1 VSAALLPFVRGGLEA
16 VRPISAA
23 VGEPQRFRALMG
35 RLGYD
40 LAIDSDTLER
50 LAWAEPLL
58 DLVEQAEEL
67 ARDLR
72 GPSDDGAEQV
82 LGLIGLVQSIIELIE
97 GLDDASSIVEGGS
110 APAELGDPDFWAD
123 VAGALPDLA
132 LTTWLA
138 RSQPALHS
146 LLRLTGAVE
155 DRPVGGNG
163 SRRAHTR
170 EAFDWSRLGSAV
182 VDPGGAVAE
191 RVGWGTGGFDHE
203 LLLGDLA
210 RGLRR
215 MGIKARRP
223 PMDERFVGGSNG
235 ALITDGHAERWSV
248 RGLTVP
254 FLSGLGGWG
263 EGYIDLGL
271 LVYPAPRQ
279 PGGAIDGLYLTVLA
293 DTGYEAVAGLGG
305 DWQLTIGGDLSATG
319 AVGVRVH
326 PDEAEFVGSQPDAL
340 VELAIE
346 GEPATPWRLLGTT
359 PGPRI
364 EADSARFAVALQ
376 PVPEPELRL
385 SAALEGL
392 RVVIEPGEADA
403 LMRTLM
409 GENSATVEIDGSV
422 AWSSRSGVTL
432 GGQVG
437 LAVRIPIE
445 KDLGI
450 IHLDRID
457 LAVAPSGDGAALE
470 AGVTGSALIGP
481 VTLHATN
488 VGLRLLLEP
497 QEDRTSGVFGDLG
510 VGFGLKPPDGVGF
523 ELDLDAGGGSGFLM
537 LDEEIGRYAGGLN
550 LDFVAIGLSGVGIVD
565 TQLPGDPDG
574 WALFLSLSLTFPSV
588 PLGFGF
594 FLSGVG
600 GLVCLNRTM
609 DVEALA
615 GGLSSGAV
623 DAILF
628 PEEPEKDA
636 ALIVSQLDSW
646 FPLAEGSLVF
656 GVAGRITWG
665 TPKTLVT
672 ADVGVVLSFPELDF
686 AVMGSVSIEL
696 PEETDALLELNMD
709 VIGTIDLSEGTV
721 MVVAALHDSSLLK
734 TLQLSGGMAMYAS
747 FGAHPYFL
755 LSVGGYHPDFQPPA
769 ELPAA
774 VTELDR
780 MRVELELSENAWFAL
795 EAYFAI
801 TSNTLQFGSEATLEL
816 SDKFLGVTYTA
827 RGSVGFDVLLVFS
840 PFSFSAGIH
849 AGVAITAGSGDKEL
863 LAVDLSARLEGPE
876 PWHATGRAS
885 FDFFGLNASIEIEIG
900 GTAGVEA
907 QPPVDLLT
915 EVETALR
922 DPAAWHG
929 TSPTGADTGAVLLT
943 AEEPPAAGQVW
954 VRPDAELEVVQTV
967 APLERQLD
975 RYGIYAIDGDSLLTI
990 TEAGL
995 GGEVA
1000 DHEPV
1005 LDWFAPAQYDDY
1017 KTNAERLAAPSY
1029 EEMTGGLRFGTEG
1042 VSLSPDSHNRS
1053 VTPDYEVKILDE
1065 DKTREQPLG
1074 QLAAPLDRVTA
1085 PLTLDTTRRGLP
1097 GRNATSTHFTI
1108 EQPSWTIAN
1117 ATTGTAITTTGTYR
1131 DTLNT
1136 LHTTTA
1142 TDPTTRATQRLAPTH
1157 TVLETT

>member
-1 VSAALLPFVRGGLEA
+1 MTTGSNTL
-16 VRPISAA
+16 AA
-23 VGEPQRFRALMG
+23 VAAELGELVAPLRRVVDDPSPPGELVSLLQRAGWAL
-35 RLGYD
+35 
-40 LAIDSDTLER
+40 
-50 LAWAEPLL
+50 
-58 DLVEQAEEL
+58 
-67 ARDLR
+67 
-72 GPSDDGAEQV
+72 PSVDGAELSALTAAWSEV
-82 LGLIGLVQSIIELIE
+82 LDVIDTLPDAVRTDNLLDVVEALVAIAAAVQQLE
-97 GLDDASSIVEGGS
+97 GLDESLAELLETTGADPGAVAPALAEDLVHSLTLRWLGRCHPVALQLLRALRIVGTADVAAIAADGGVEVRPAGRRARLEPAAVVDLLTDPVETLRAAYLPGSLGSTRDAQTLNLVLASRLQGLAARFGGDLQTLWPWQEPGELTATEQDEAGRTSSVSLALASPDSSPLVPYLTASALILSADDRGELGQPGPGVELSLDGLASVSGTRGEWTLELDVAQTAGTILVTPEDVTVEGGS
-110 APAELGDPDFWAD
+110 GVTA
-123 VAGALPDLA
+123 DLA
-132 LTTWLA
+132 LSRTGGA
-138 RSQPALHS
+138 PAILGADGGT
-146 LLRLTGAVE
+146 RLELGTPRIAAGVE
-155 DRPVGGNG
+155 LTDRPDV
-163 SRRAHTR
+163 S
-170 EAFDWSRLGSAV
+170 F
-182 VDPGGAVAE
+182 
-191 RVGWGTGGFDHE
+191 
-203 LLLGDLA
+203 
-210 RGLRR
+210 
-215 MGIKARRP
+215 
-223 PMDERFVGGSNG
+223 
-235 ALITDGHAERWSV
+235 
-248 RGLTVP
+248 
-254 FLSGLGGWG
+254 
-263 EGYIDLGL
+263 
-271 LVYPAPRQ
+271 
-279 PGGAIDGLYLTVLA
+279 
-293 DTGYEAVAGLGG
+293 
-305 DWQLTIGGDLSATG
+305 
-319 AVGVRVH
+319 
-326 PDEAEFVGSQPDAL
+326 EFTLEDAAL
-340 VELAIE
+340 VVTA
-346 GEPATPWRLLGTT
+346 GDG
-359 PGPRI
+359 
-364 EADSARFAVALQ
+364 DSFV
-376 PVPEPELRL
+376 
-385 SAALEGL
+385 
-392 RVVIEPGEADA
+392 ADA
-403 LMRTLM
+403 LSALEMRADFDI
-409 GENSATVEIDGSV
+409 GI
-422 AWSSRSGVTL
+422 AWSRSGGLRLAGGTELTFHIPIGLDL
-432 GGQVG
+432 GGVVFLDSLDATLELGGEELALELGVNAELVLGPFEVRVEGIGLRTILGFPPDRGGNLGFADLELGFLPPTGVGMDLDLEGAGGSAYISIDPDTGRYVGAGAFDFAAVG
-437 LAVRIPIE
+437 LA
-445 KDLGI
+445 
-450 IHLDRID
+450 
-457 LAVAPSGDGAALE
+457 AV
-470 AGVTGSALIGP
+470 V
-481 VTLHATN
+481 V
-488 VGLRLLLEP
+488 
-497 QEDRTSGVFGDLG
+497 
-510 VGFGLKPPDGVGF
+510 
-523 ELDLDAGGGSGFLM
+523 
-537 LDEEIGRYAGGLN
+537 
-550 LDFVAIGLSGVGIVD
+550 VD

-574 WALFLSLSLTFPSV
+574 WALFCSLSLTFPSV